1 VDAATGA
8 KVWSRTFG
16 RSGWREKASSIA
28 IDPAGELLLVT
39 GLRKLRGRPSV
50 WATVAYDALTG
61 RRAWVSRFRPDRGRA
76 LLPHA
81 VLVAAGIA
89 FITGNVEVDE
99 EPYPGYPAL
108 AVAIDSSNGSVRWI
122 HRFGPRLYR
131 DAQRGALVHSAALS
145 PSGTSLYLGVQVDET
160 RLQNSMGVLAIRSAT
175 GRRRWRAAYV
185 SPTGEQGAHPKA
197 IAVSHDGRSL
207 FLGGS
212 FDVNMRFVV
221 AFDTVDGSLEW
232 EREVAEAGRF
242 GELKA
247 LIVAP
252 DGDAIYGAGTLEI
265 DAANSPNIGI
275 VVLALDRVSGSLLW
289 RREWDRPGPQ
299 VDGVS
304 DIAVRPDGSTV
315 YVSGDAPEVTVDP
328 ELVVQPGDAATIAY
342 DAATG
347 DQQWTDLRD
356 AAGVGA
362 ADSTI
367 AIELHPDGT
376 SVFTAG
382 TSRGYGTGGDFAIVA
397 YETT

>member
-1 VDAATGA
+1 
-8 KVWSRTFG
+8 
-16 RSGWREKASSIA
+16 
-28 IDPAGELLLVT
+28 
-39 GLRKLRGRPSV
+39 
-50 WATVAYDALTG
+50 
-61 RRAWVSRFRPDRGRA
+61 
-76 LLPHA
+76 
-81 VLVAAGIA
+81 
-89 FITGNVEVDE
+89 
-99 EPYPGYPAL
+99 
-108 AVAIDSSNGSVRWI
+108 
-122 HRFGPRLYR
+122 
-131 DAQRGALVHSAALS
+131 
-145 PSGTSLYLGVQVDET
+145 
-160 RLQNSMGVLAIRSAT
+160 MGVLAIRSAT

-232 EREVAEAGRF
+232 EREVAEAGQF

-328 ELVVQPGDAATIAY
+328 ELVVHPGMPQRSPMTRRREISSGRTSGMRPASGLPIVRSRSSFIRMGPPCSLPGRAVATERV
-342 DAATG
+342 ATLRL
-347 DQQWTDLRD
+347 WLTRLPDLR
-356 AAGVGA
+356 G
-362 ADSTI
+362 
-367 AIELHPDGT
+367 L
-376 SVFTAG
+376 
-382 TSRGYGTGGDFAIVA
+382 
-397 YETT
+397 